1 MMVLAA
7 LPTLRLGAMELP
19 ILHAMIVFFV
29 PLVMVLAGVTYMVIN
44 YQTRRQFH
52 QQFSSLTAR
61 VQAIPTYGL
70 DQVPVVAAL
79 FAQTEHP
86 ALQQAFERLQQDQ
99 DVLYQQRWLPD
110 PAREL
115 TLEKLASGSRLSALK
130 LRPAVTLLSIGLT
143 AALIALILRFQLPIT
158 DLELASILPW
168 VPALTG
174 IITSALLAIQAHS
187 TESSLRQDLVDLCQ
201 IIGQRVPVFGQQ
213 TGIAQ
218 LIESF
223 FHYDHQMV
231 QSLDAFNATA
241 SRLAE
246 SDMANGIRR
255 SVEQVLF
262 ETVAPALRDATHL
275 LDSLSTTLIERQ
287 EQGMAELAGRFSKA
301 LAADITTHLGPVNR
315 ELSQLNGT
323 MADIKNYT
331 DFSVRAMETVRQEM
345 LTQQKDIRAALDELV
360 SARSQFQTN
369 LTSLDSQI
377 ARLSDTATRLG
388 AAYTDHEATL
398 AQTLVETRNQL
409 EADQKVLSSTL
420 QRSSEALARTH
431 DLTLHQQQTVQQLI
445 ALDETLKA
453 SLTQF
458 ATESEDY
465 VTRTMDQ
472 MDQGLADIVERLAFA
487 TAEIRDAVEALP
499 AVLRQNATFR

>member
-7 LPTLRLGAMELP
+7 LPTIRLGAMDLP
-19 ILHAMIVFFV
+19 ILHAMIAFFV
-29 PLVMVLAGVTYMVIN
+29 PLVLVLAGVAYAVIN
-44 YQTRRQFH
+44 HQTKRQYH
-52 QQFSSLTAR
+52 QLFSNLAAR

-70 DQVPVVAAL
+70 DQIPVVAAL

-86 ALQQAFERLQQDQ
+86 ALQRAFERLQQDQ

-110 PAREL
+110 PSREL
-115 TLEKLASGSRLSALK
+115 ALEKLVSGTRLSALK
-130 LRPAVTLLSIGLT
+130 VRPAITLLSIGLT
-143 AALIALILRFQLPIT
+143 AALIALILRFQLPLI

-168 VPALTG
+168 APALTG
-174 IITSALLAIQAHS
+174 IVIAALLAIQSLA
-187 TESSLRQDLVDLCQ
+187 TEALLRQDLAELCQ
-201 IIGQRVPVFGQQ
+201 VIGQRVPVFGQQ

-262 ETVAPALRDATHL
+262 ETVAPALRDATTL
-275 LDSLSTTLIERQ
+275 QENLSKTLIERQ
-287 EQGMAELAGRFSKA
+287 EQGMAELAGRFSNA
-301 LAADITTHLGPVNR
+301 LAADITAHLGPVNR
-315 ELSQLNGT
+315 ELSQLAGT
-323 MADIKNYT
+323 MSDIKNYT
-331 DFSVRAMETVRQEM
+331 DFSIRAMETVRQEM

-369 LTSLDSQI
+369 LSSLDSQI

-398 AQTLVETRNQL
+398 AQTLIETRNQL
-409 EADQKVLSSTL
+409 EADQKVLNSTL

-431 DLTLHQQQTVQQLI
+431 DLTLHQQQMVQQLI
-445 ALDETLKA
+445 SLDETLKA

-458 ATESEDY
+458 AAESEDY

-472 MDQGLADIVERLAFA
+472 MDQGLADIVERLAYA

>member
-7 LPTLRLGAMELP
+7 LPTIRLGAMDLP
-19 ILHAMIVFFV
+19 ILHAMIAFFV
-29 PLVMVLAGVTYMVIN
+29 PLVLVLAGVAYAVIN
-44 YQTRRQFH
+44 HQTKRQYH
-52 QQFSSLTAR
+52 QLFSNLAAR

-70 DQVPVVAAL
+70 DQIPVVAAL

-86 ALQQAFERLQQDQ
+86 ALQRAFERLQQDQ

-110 PAREL
+110 PSREL
-115 TLEKLASGSRLSALK
+115 ALEKLVSGTRLSALK
-130 LRPAVTLLSIGLT
+130 VRPAITLLSIGLT

-174 IITSALLAIQAHS
+174 IVIAALLAIQSLA
-187 TESSLRQDLVDLCQ
+187 TEALLRQDLAELCQ
-201 IIGQRVPVFGQQ
+201 VIGQRVPVFGQQ

-262 ETVAPALRDATHL
+262 ETVAPALRDATTL
-275 LDSLSTTLIERQ
+275 QENLSKTLIERQ
-287 EQGMAELAGRFSKA
+287 EQGMAELAGRFSNA
-301 LAADITTHLGPVNR
+301 LAADITAHLGPVNR
-315 ELSQLNGT
+315 ELSQLAGT
-323 MADIKNYT
+323 MSDIKNYT
-331 DFSVRAMETVRQEM
+331 DFSIRAMETVRQEM

-369 LTSLDSQI
+369 LSSLDSQI

-398 AQTLVETRNQL
+398 AQTLIETRNQL
-409 EADQKVLSSTL
+409 EADQKVLNSTL

-431 DLTLHQQQTVQQLI
+431 DLTLHQQQMVQQLI
-445 ALDETLKA
+445 SLDETLKA

-458 ATESEDY
+458 AAESEDY

-472 MDQGLADIVERLAFA
+472 MDQGLADIVERLAYA